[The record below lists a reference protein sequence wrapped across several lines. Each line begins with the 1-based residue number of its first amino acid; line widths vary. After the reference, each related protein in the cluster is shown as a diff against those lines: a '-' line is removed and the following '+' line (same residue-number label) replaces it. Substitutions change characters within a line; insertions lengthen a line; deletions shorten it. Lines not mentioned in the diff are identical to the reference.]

1 MYKDDRGGGGEL
13 PELHGLGIFTVSS
26 GIIMKFPQ
34 ARCRRW
40 PNKLRC
46 LKEADFN

>member
-26 GIIMKFPQ
+26 GIIMKIPASPLPTMAEQ
-34 ARCRRW
+34 T
-40 PNKLRC
+40 PMS
-46 LKEADFN
+46 